1 VPTYFA
7 ERSASQC
14 AVAAL
19 NYPTFLSSSSTG
31 TSPQKQEQL
40 NKKVGFETGREFP
53 RSLAP

>member
-1 VPTYFA
+1 
-7 ERSASQC
+7 
-14 AVAAL
+14 L

-31 TSPQKQEQL
+31 TSPQKQKQL

>member
-31 TSPQKQEQL
+31 TLPQKTKTTQQ
-40 NKKVGFETGREFP
+40 KIGF
-53 RSLAP
+53 